1 MRGFFYVCYVRQ
13 QNVYICYYNYNQPM
27 NKKIGKNNLI
37 IPDFTM
43 TAKIDKVGVE
53 ERVSRFQKRSIKN
66 ESKNQGLKM
75 ILNMID
81 LTTLEGKDTP
91 NKVKQMCYKA
101 QHLHDVHA
109 GLPTVA
115 AVCVYPS
122 MVKVAKEAVAGS
134 PIKVASVSTAFP
146 SGQAPSKVKKDD
158 TRFAIDSG
166 ADEIDMV
173 ISRGKFLSGEY
184 NFVFDEIA
192 MIKEVCGKDA
202 RLKVILETG
211 ELVTLDNVRKA
222 SDIAMYAGADF
233 IKTSTGKIQPA
244 ATMQVTYTMLE
255 AIRDF
260 KLKTGIQVG
269 MKPAGGIS
277 NSKLALHYLVMVKE
291 TLGDEW
297 LNNEW
302 FRFGA
307 SSLANDVL
315 MQIIKMETG
324 RYQSSNY
331 FSID

>member
-1 MRGFFYVCYVRQ
+1 MQ
-13 QNVYICYYNYNQPM
+13 DKM
-27 NKKIGKNNLI
+27 KMSKLI
-37 IPDFTM
+37 IPDFTLSP
-43 TAKIDKVGVE
+43 KVDKVGVE
-53 ERVSRFQKRSIKN
+53 ERVARFQTRSIKS
-66 ESKNQGLKM
+66 EAKMQALKM
-75 ILNMID
+75 VLSMID

-91 NKVKQMCYKA
+91 NKVRQMCYKA
-101 QHLHDVHA
+101 MHLHDVHE

-122 MVKVAKEAVAGS
+122 MVGVAKKEVMNS
-134 PIKVASVSTAFP
+134 EVKVASVSTAFP
-146 SGQAPSKVKKDD
+146 SGQAPLNVKLID
-158 TRFAIDSG
+158 TKFAVEEG

-173 ISRGKFLSGEY
+173 ISRGRFLSGEY

-192 MIKEVCGKDA
+192 AIKEACGKA

-211 ELVTLDNVRKA
+211 ELVTLDNVRRA

-255 AIRDF
+255 AIIDF
-260 KLKTGIQVG
+260 KDATGIQIG

-277 NSKLALHYLVMVKE
+277 NSKLALHNLVMVKE
-291 TLGDEW
+291 VLGNDW
-297 LNNEW
+297 LTNEW

-315 MQIIKMETG
+315 MQIMKAETG
-324 RYQSSNY
+324 VYQSSNY